1 MAESKILYS
10 PLAEARWV
18 NLIDARPQMDP
29 DKPKAWTCDL
39 VLPAADPKTVAFQQ
53 RLEEA
58 LVAEHGAKKRR
69 SDKGFPI
76 KPDKAN
82 PELLICRF
90 KSQQNQKSDGSF
102 WPGPKIIDSRKLP
115 WDGRA
120 IGNGSKLIIA
130 FKLIGWDRPEGVG
143 ITLIPTAAQVV
154 HFVPYIEDDGADG
167 FDEQEGGFSVADA
180 AADEFGEEGEGEW
193 E

>member
-1 MAESKILYS
+1 MTESKVLYS
-10 PLAEARWV
+10 PLCEARWV
-18 NLIDARPQMDP
+18 NLIDPRPQMDP

-39 VLPAADPKTVAFQQ
+39 VLPKDDPKTEAFVQ

-58 LVAEHGAKKRR
+58 LVAEHGPKKRR

-76 KPDKAN
+76 KPDKN
-82 PELLICRF
+82 DPSKLVCKF

-102 WPGPKIIDSRKLP
+102 WPGPKLIDAKKQA

-120 IGNGSKLIIA
+120 IGNGSKLVIA
-130 FKLIGWDRPEGVG
+130 FKVNAWDRPEGVG

-154 HFVPYIEDDGADG
+154 HFVPYIEDDGVDG
-167 FDEQEGGFSVADA
+167 FEEQEGFTVPSVADEF
-180 AADEFGEEGEGEW
+180 DEFGGEDPGF
-193 E
+193 